1 MILYEWSGSNI
12 EQRDLFIPNDN
23 LYLIFTTD
31 RSNNASGFI
40 LHYEVIEKRKF
51 LFLSFFDSRI
61 LII

>member
-51 LFLSFFDSRI
+51 LFLFLR
-61 LII
+61 